1 MLEKEL
7 EQKFV
12 KRMEQVGGL
21 ALKFT
26 SPGHAGVPDRLLL
39 LPGGFAVFV
48 ELKRE
53 GARPRPLQEFMMK
66 KLEKMGFRCLVVSTE
81 AEIELVARMAVRLRG
96 GVVKDG

>member
-12 KRMEQVGGL
+12 KRMAQVGGM

-39 LPGGFAVFV
+39 LPGGFVVFV

-53 GARPRPLQEFMMK
+53 GAKPRPLQEFMLK
-66 KLEKMGFRCLVVSTE
+66 KLKKMGFRCLVVSTE
-81 AEIELVARMAVRLRG
+81 AEIELIARMAIRLQG
-96 GVVKDG
+96 GAVDG